1 MSAPFREV
9 LEGFARHKGV
19 RASLAVDARDG
30 IAIDS
35 TLQFG
40 QDGSRVAALAASLYG
55 KARRSAGAAGLGMT
69 GFMQLES
76 ERGRLCML
84 GGDDVLLVIVTDH
97 DANVGRIRLAMLHA
111 AERLA

>member
-1 MSAPFREV
+1 MSTSFTEI
-9 LEGFARHKGV
+9 LEELARHKGV

-30 IAIDS
+30 ISIDS

-40 QDGSRVAALAASLYG
+40 QDGARVAALAASLYR

-84 GGDDVLLVIVTDH
+84 GGDDVLLVIVANH
-97 DANVGRIRLAMLHA
+97 DANVGLIRLAMLRA
-111 AERLA
+111 ADRLA